1 MKRAVSPAQK
11 KDNATIDQLGAAYAS
26 AGWRGIL
33 NERII
38 TELQE
43 KSPYY
48 SPVAEFY
55 GLLGDKD
62 KAFEYLEKGSQK
74 RGWMKMFLRVD
85 PRFDPLHDDPRFNNF
100 VRRVEGK

>member
-1 MKRAVSPAQK
+1 MI
-11 KDNATIDQLGAAYAS
+11 NLGAAYAS

-33 NERII
+33 NERIVI
-38 TELQE
+38 ELQE

-48 SPVAEFY
+48 SQVAEFY